1 VEQAIWIGYG
11 LLAGICWILGIRA
24 VRTARR
30 SGSAID
36 WALAIVTLSAGGF
49 GCPLTFLPSLVPL
62 EPGLRA
68 QVLAAG
74 MIGLGFAAASIY
86 VATWRRFRRTSVLA
100 ALVCTAG
107 TFVIAWSILA
117 EILTAGFAWGRD
129 RRWLAL
135 GGAASWLPYA
145 WGAVEMI
152 LASRRRPGEN
162 GAAEDAQGARGL
174 LLYGLALAA
183 VALVYLPGLVS
194 AYRSRGGGH
203 SPFVVGLV
211 GATGFVAALAAA
223 IGFYWSSRRRG
234 SPAGAGAER
243 YTSSSARST

>member
-1 VEQAIWIGYG
+1 MEQAIWIGYG

-86 VATWRRFRRTSVLA
+86 VATWRRFRRTSVLD
-100 ALVCTAG
+100 LHHGQLREQG
-107 TFVIAWSILA
+107 THQELLA
-117 EILTAGFAWGRD
+117 RGGLYARLYQLQFAPPSRL
-129 RRWLAL
+129 RR
-135 GGAASWLPYA
+135 
-145 WGAVEMI
+145 AV
-152 LASRRRPGEN
+152 
-162 GAAEDAQGARGL
+162 GAAE
-174 LLYGLALAA
+174 
-183 VALVYLPGLVS
+183 
-194 AYRSRGGGH
+194 
-203 SPFVVGLV
+203 
-211 GATGFVAALAAA
+211 
-223 IGFYWSSRRRG
+223 
-234 SPAGAGAER
+234 
-243 YTSSSARST
+243 